1 MNGLRN
7 GKNCFKQKEYKQNV
21 YENNK
26 SNRNTLSLFQNF
38 LKNIF
43 KTFFQRNE
51 YYRKIKVQ
59 NNRKLSQINQN

>member
-38 LKNIF
+38 LKNMF
-43 KTFFQRNE
+43 KTFF
-51 YYRKIKVQ
+51 
-59 NNRKLSQINQN
+59 

>member
-26 SNRNTLSLFQNF
+26 SNRNT
-38 LKNIF
+38 
-43 KTFFQRNE
+43 
-51 YYRKIKVQ
+51 
-59 NNRKLSQINQN
+59 